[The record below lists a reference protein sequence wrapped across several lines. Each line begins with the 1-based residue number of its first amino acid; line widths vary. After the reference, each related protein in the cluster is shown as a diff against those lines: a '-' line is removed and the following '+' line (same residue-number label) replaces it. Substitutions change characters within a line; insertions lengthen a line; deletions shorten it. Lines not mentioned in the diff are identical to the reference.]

1 MESLN
6 RKETQKDNS
15 LEGSYQAGCMSVTF
29 SSSLDRVSL
38 QERMRRQTLF
48 PCTCRTGISI
58 SDSSHIE
65 SELKNLINLYFPL
78 EPLLVS
84 EPLIRMLPLDIP
96 TRKSVCTSF
105 EFVIKSTGKCVTSF
119 FPAFNYDWHQLTDPI
134 TTGISDS
141 ISF

>member
-1 MESLN
+1 MS
-6 RKETQKDNS
+6 QKDNS

-29 SSSLDRVSL
+29 SSSPDRVSL
-38 QERMRRQTLF
+38 QWRMRGQTLF
-48 PCTCRTGISI
+48 PCTCRRGNSI
-58 SDSSHIE
+58 TDSSHIE

-96 TRKSVCTSF
+96 TRKTGCASF
-105 EFVIKSTGKCVTSF
+105 GFLIKSTGKCVTSF
-119 FPAFNYDWHQLTDPI
+119 FPAFNYDWHQHTDPI
-134 TTGISDS
+134 ATGISDS